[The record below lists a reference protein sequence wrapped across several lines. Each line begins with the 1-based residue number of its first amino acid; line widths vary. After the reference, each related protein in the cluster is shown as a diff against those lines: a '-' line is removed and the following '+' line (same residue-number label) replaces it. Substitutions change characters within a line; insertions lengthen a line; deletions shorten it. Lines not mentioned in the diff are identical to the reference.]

1 MDFRYT
7 AEEEA
12 FRKEVKDFLDKELPP
27 DWPGIDPGPEE
38 ESSGEEVFLL
48 AQKMWRKFGEKNW
61 IGLTWPK
68 AYGGQEASIWKE
80 MILLQELAYRGSP
93 GMDLAIAQADM
104 ILQFGTE
111 EQKQKYVIP
120 ITRGEVKWAIGMSEP
135 NAGTDTF
142 NVQLKAVEEADCYV
156 LNGQKIW
163 TSGGHN
169 AKYLMNYTRTDP
181 GNKHLGLSVF
191 IVDLKSPGIT
201 MRQIE
206 QATGIPAFCEVF
218 FDNVKVPKENLLGKK
233 NGGWEIL
240 LYAFGAER
248 TYGLFTIYNAKRYLE
263 KLVQYCKETKD
274 LDGVPLAK
282 DPIVRSR
289 LAQLAIDIEVGM
301 NMGHELSWMATKGE
315 STVKPSSQ
323 IKVHGGALC
332 QRLGNVGQQILGL
345 YGPLNEDSK
354 WAKLRGRIRHTY
366 ISALSFSIAGG
377 TTETSKNHI
386 AGRFGL
392 GLPKQV

>member
-1 MDFRYT
+1 MDFRST
-7 AEEEA
+7 PEEEA
-12 FRKEVKDFLDKELPP
+12 FRKEVSEFLDRELPP
-27 DWPGIDPGPEE
+27 GWLGIDPGPEE
-38 ESSGEEVFLL
+38 ESRPEVFEI
-48 AQKMWRKFGEKNW
+48 AVKMWRKFGEKNW
-61 IGLTWPK
+61 IGVTWPK
-68 AYGGQEASIWKE
+68 EYGGRGESLWKE
-80 MILLQELAYRGSP
+80 MVLLRELAYRGSP
-93 GMDLAIAQADM
+93 GMDLAIAQAE
-104 ILQFGTE
+104 LLLKFGTE
-111 EQKQKYVIP
+111 EQKKQYVIP

-169 AKYLMNYTRTDP
+169 AKYAMTYTRTDP
-181 GNKHLGLSVF
+181 TNKHLGLSVF

-201 MRQIE
+201 MRRIE
-206 QATGIPAFCEVF
+206 QATGIPAFDEVF
-218 FDNVKVPKENLLGKK
+218 FDNVKVPKENILGKK

-248 TYGLFTIYNAKRYLE
+248 TYGLYTIYNGKRYLE
-263 KLVQYCKETKD
+263 QLVQFCKETRD
-274 LDGVPLAK
+274 PHDVPLAH
-282 DPIVRSR
+282 DPLIRSR

-301 NMGHELSWMATKGE
+301 NMGNELTWMASKE
-315 STVKPSSQ
+315 MPTVKPSAQ

-345 YGPLNEDSK
+345 YGPLEEDSK
-354 WAKLRGRIRHTY
+354 WVKLGGRIRHTY
-366 ISALSFSIAGG
+366 ISALSFTIAGG

>member
-1 MDFRYT
+1 MDFRST
-7 AEEEA
+7 PEEEA
-12 FRKEVKDFLDKELPP
+12 FRKEIQEFLDKELPP
-27 DWPGIDPGPEE
+27 GWLGIDPGPEE
-38 ESSGEEVFLL
+38 ESRPEVFEI
-48 AQKMWRKFGEKNW
+48 AVKMWRKFGEKNW
-61 IGLTWPK
+61 IGVTWPK
-68 AYGGQEASIWKE
+68 EYGGRGESLWKE
-80 MILLQELAYRGSP
+80 MVLLRELAYRGSP
-93 GMDLAIAQADM
+93 GMDLAIAQAE
-104 ILQFGTE
+104 LLLKFGTE
-111 EQKQKYVIP
+111 EQKKQYVIP

-169 AKYLMNYTRTDP
+169 AKYAMTYTRTDP
-181 GNKHLGLSVF
+181 SNKHLGLSVL

-201 MRQIE
+201 MRRIE
-206 QATGIPAFCEVF
+206 QATGIPAFDEVF
-218 FDNVKVPKENLLGKK
+218 FDNVKVPKENMLGKK

-248 TYGLFTIYNAKRYLE
+248 TYGLYTIYNGKRYLE
-263 KLVQYCKETKD
+263 QLVQFCKETKD
-274 LDGVPLAK
+274 AHDVPLSQ
-282 DPIVRSR
+282 DPLIRSR

-301 NMGHELSWMATKGE
+301 NMGHELTWMASKE
-315 STVKPSSQ
+315 MPTVKPSAQ
-323 IKVHGGALC
+323 IKVHGGTLC

-345 YGPLNEDSK
+345 YGPLEEDSK
-354 WAKLRGRIRHTY
+354 WVKLGGRIRHTY
-366 ISALSFSIAGG
+366 ISALSFTIAGG

>member
-1 MDFRYT
+1 MHFRYT
-7 AEEEA
+7 DEEEA
-12 FRKEVKDFLDKELPP
+12 FRKEVKEFLDKELPP
-27 DWPGIDPGPEE
+27 GWLGTDPGPEE
-38 ESSGEEVFLL
+38 ESREDVFPV
-48 AQKMWRKFGEKNW
+48 AKKMWAKFGEKGW
-61 IGLTWPK
+61 VGITWPK

-93 GMDLAIAQADM
+93 GMDLAIAQAEM
-104 ILQFGTE
+104 ILKFGTD
-111 EQKQKYVIP
+111 EQKKKFVVP
-120 ITRGEVKWAIGMSEP
+120 ITKGQVKWAIGMSEP

-142 NVQLKAVEEADCYV
+142 NVQLRAVEEEDCYV

-169 AKYLMNYTRTDP
+169 ADYCMAYTRTDP
-181 GNKHLGLSVF
+181 TNKHLGLSVF

-201 MRQIE
+201 MRRIP

-218 FDNVKVPKENLLGKK
+218 FDNVRVPKENLLGKK

-240 LYAFGAER
+240 LFAFGAER
-248 TYGLFTIYNAKRYLE
+248 TYGLFIIYNAKRYLE
-263 KLVQYCKETKD
+263 QLIEFCKETMV
-274 LDGVPLAK
+274 DGQPLSK
-282 DPIVRSR
+282 DPMVRMK

-301 NMGHELSWMATKGE
+301 NMGHELNWMATKE
-315 STVKPSSQ
+315 MPTVKASSQ
-323 IKVHGGALC
+323 IKVHGGNLS
-332 QRLGNVGQQILGL
+332 QRLGNVGQQVLGL

-354 WAKLRGRIRHTY
+354 WAKLGGRIRHTY
-366 ISALSFSIAGG
+366 ISALSFTIAGG

>member
-1 MDFRYT
+1 MDFRST
-7 AEEEA
+7 PEEEA
-12 FRKEVKDFLDKELPP
+12 FRREVNEFLDKELPP
-27 DWPGIDPGPEE
+27 GWLGIDPGPEE
-38 ESSGEEVFLL
+38 ESRPEVFEL
-48 AQKMWRKFGEKNW
+48 AVKMWRKFGEKNW
-61 IGLTWPK
+61 IGITWPK
-68 AYGGQEASIWKE
+68 EYGGRGESLWKE
-80 MILLQELAYRGSP
+80 MVLLQELAYRGSP
-93 GMDLAIAQADM
+93 GMDLAIAQAD
-104 ILQFGTE
+104 LLLHFGTE
-111 EQKQKYVIP
+111 EQKKQYIIP

-169 AKYLMNYTRTDP
+169 AKYAMTYTRTDP
-181 GNKHLGLSVF
+181 NKHLGLSVF

-201 MRQIE
+201 MRRIT
-206 QATGIPAFCEVF
+206 QATGIPAFDEVF

-248 TYGLFTIYNAKRYLE
+248 TYGLYTIYNAKRYLE
-263 KLVQYCKETKD
+263 QLVQFCKVMQD
-274 LDGVPLAK
+274 VHGVPLAQ
-282 DPIVRSR
+282 DPLIRGR

-301 NMGHELSWMATKGE
+301 NMGHELTWMAAKGMP
-315 STVKPSSQ
+315 TVKGSSQ
-323 IKVHGGALC
+323 IKVHGGGLC
-332 QRLGNVGQQILGL
+332 QRLGNVGQQVLGL
-345 YGPLNEDSK
+345 YGPLEEDSK
-354 WAKLRGRIRHTY
+354 WVKLGGRIRHTY
-366 ISALSFSIAGG
+366 ISSLSFTIAGG

>member
-1 MDFRYT
+1 MHFRYT
-7 AEEEA
+7 EEEES
-12 FRKEVKDFLDKELPP
+12 FRKEVKEFLDKELPP
-27 DWPGIDPGPEE
+27 GWLGTDPGPEE
-38 ESSGEEVFLL
+38 ESREGVFPI
-48 AQKMWRKFGEKNW
+48 AQKMWRKIGEKGW

-80 MILLQELAYRGSP
+80 MVLLQELAYRGSP
-93 GMDLAIAQADM
+93 GMDLAIAQADL
-104 ILQFGTE
+104 ILHFGTE
-111 EQKQKYVIP
+111 EQKERFVVP
-120 ITRGEVKWAIGMSEP
+120 ITKGQVKWAIGMSEP

-142 NVQLKAVEEADCYV
+142 NVQLRAVEEADCFV

-169 AKYLMNYTRTDP
+169 ADYCMTYSRTDP
-181 GNKHLGLSVF
+181 SNKHLGLSVF

-201 MRQIE
+201 MRRIE

-218 FDNVKVPKENLLGKK
+218 FDNVRVPKENMLGKK

-248 TYGLFTIYNAKRYLE
+248 TYGLFIIYNAKRYLE
-263 KLVQYCKETKD
+263 QLVGFCRQTMV
-274 LDGVPLAK
+274 DGQPLSK
-282 DPIVRSR
+282 DPIVRSK
-289 LAQLAIDIEVGM
+289 LAQLAIDIEVGT
-301 NMGHELSWMATKGE
+301 NMGHELNWMATKGMP
-315 STVKPSSQ
+315 TVKPSSQ
-323 IKVHGGALC
+323 IKVHGGALS
-332 QRLGNVGQQILGL
+332 QRLGNVGEQILGL

-354 WAKLRGRIRHTY
+354 WVKIGGRIRHTY
-366 ISALSFSIAGG
+366 ISSLSFTIAGG

>member
-38 ESSGEEVFLL
+38 ESSGEKVFLL

-354 WAKLRGRIRHTY
+354 WVKLRGRIRHTY

>member
-1 MDFRYT
+1 MDFRYS
-7 AEEEA
+7 EEELN
-12 FRKEVKDFLDKELPP
+12 FRKEVIDFLDKELPP
-27 DWPGIDPGPEE
+27 GWLGTDPGPEE
-38 ESSGEEVFLL
+38 ESREDVFPI
-48 AQKMWRKFGEKNW
+48 AKRMWRNFGEKGW

-80 MILLQELAYRGSP
+80 MVLLQELAYRGSP
-93 GMDLAIAQADM
+93 GMDLAIAQADL
-104 ILQFGTE
+104 IIHFGTE
-111 EQKQKYVIP
+111 EQKQRFVVP
-120 ITRGEVKWAIGMSEP
+120 ITKGEVKWAIGMSEP

-142 NVQLKAVEEADCYV
+142 NVQLRAVEEAECYV

-169 AKYLMNYTRTDP
+169 ADYGMVYARTDP
-181 GNKHLGLSVF
+181 SNKHLGLSVF
-191 IVDLKSPGIT
+191 MVDLKSPGIT
-201 MRQIE
+201 MRRIE

-218 FDNVKVPKENLLGKK
+218 FDNVKVPKENMLGKK

-240 LYAFGAER
+240 LFAFGAER

-263 KLVQYCKETKD
+263 QLIQFTKETM
-274 LDGVPLAK
+274 LDGQPLSD
-282 DPIVRSR
+282 DPMVRTK

-301 NMGHELSWMATKGE
+301 NMGHELNWMATKGMP
-315 STVKPSSQ
+315 TVKASSQ

-332 QRLGNVGQQILGL
+332 QRLGNVGEQILGL

-354 WAKLRGRIRHTY
+354 WVKIGGRIRHTY
-366 ISALSFSIAGG
+366 ISSLSFTIAGG

>member
-1 MDFRYT
+1 MDFRST
-7 AEEEA
+7 PEEEA
-12 FRKEVKDFLDKELPP
+12 FRKEINEFLDKELPP
-27 DWPGIDPGPEE
+27 GWLGIDPGPEE
-38 ESSGEEVFLL
+38 ESRPEVFEL
-48 AQKMWRKFGEKNW
+48 AAKMWRKFGEKNW
-61 IGLTWPK
+61 IGVTWPK
-68 AYGGQEASIWKE
+68 EYGGRGESLWKE
-80 MILLQELAYRGSP
+80 MVLLQELAYRGSP
-93 GMDLAIAQADM
+93 GMDLAIAQAD
-104 ILQFGTE
+104 LLLHFGTE
-111 EQKQKYVIP
+111 EQKKQYVVP

-169 AKYLMNYTRTDP
+169 AKYAMTYTRTDP
-181 GNKHLGLSVF
+181 TNKHLGLSVF

-201 MRQIE
+201 MRRIE
-206 QATGIPAFCEVF
+206 QATGIPAFDEVF
-218 FDNVKVPKENLLGKK
+218 FDNVKVPKENMLGKK

-248 TYGLFTIYNAKRYLE
+248 TYGLYTIYNAKRYLE
-263 KLVQYCKETKD
+263 QLVQFCKETRD
-274 LDGVPLAK
+274 PHDVPLSH
-282 DPIVRSR
+282 DPLIRSR

-301 NMGHELSWMATKGE
+301 NMGHELNWMASKNMP
-315 STVKPSSQ
+315 TVKPSAQ
-323 IKVHGGALC
+323 IKVHGGTLC
-332 QRLGNVGQQILGL
+332 QRVGNVGQQILGL
-345 YGPLNEDSK
+345 YGPLEEDSK
-354 WAKLRGRIRHTY
+354 WVKLGGRIRHTY
-366 ISALSFSIAGG
+366 ISALSFTIAGG